1 MFRRW
6 FLEWPDVF
14 SVAKSWWNFLLR
26 PENWIN
32 LRLLSSTKLTL
43 NFISARQRV
52 ERTTRRHQ
60 AAQSRRLC
68 GEEGATSNLQSL
80 RSPPSG
86 HKKVWVPESSLI
98 CLPLDIKSQRTGSGS
113 HYSLWEKCRTAVHFF
128 WTQWFSE
135 PAPRLRRRSK
145 PRPLTLDVLWYMRS
159 NLKMPNF
166 SPIYVNVYMLTYMP

>member
-6 FLEWPDVF
+6 FLEWPNVF
-14 SVAKSWWNFLLR
+14 SVAKSWWNLLLR

-43 NFISARQRV
+43 IFISARQRV
-52 ERTTRRHQ
+52 ERTTRRPQ

-80 RSPPSG
+80 RFPPSG
-86 HKKVWVPESSLI
+86 HKKPTDRPVGKVQNCGP
-98 CLPLDIKSQRTGSGS
+98 
-113 HYSLWEKCRTAVHFF
+113 FF

-166 SPIYVNVYMLTYMP
+166 SPICICLYVDIYALNVYLLIYKHILTYLWKVQDN